1 MARGENASPIGGEIY
16 TPSLDGIVLSAE
28 GVKDYLKNKNQET
41 INQETDEALT
51 ANDTK
56 VNAEVVR
63 AMAREDSLQA
73 QIDAIV
79 SKDAT
84 VSLAATPSAIFV
96 ATPTSIVLTASTNT
110 TASAIILKRAGTT
123 IAQGSGK
130 TLTHTDA
137 DVTIDAPGTLAYSSD
152 FTISGL
158 PRSTSKSVAVVYP
171 ISYGALAEY
180 DESGLTQYATPTT
193 AVARSYTV
201 QLDSTR
207 RKFYLRV
214 PKQGVAQIN
223 SVVMGSGSEASPV
236 SGNVIAALS
245 DENYNVWA
253 SDDGFTGNGSQVF
266 TVS

>member
-1 MARGENASPIGGEIY
+1 MPQNFDLTQTGTELQERINQVFPNRDNIAAENQR
-16 TPSLDGIVLSAE
+16 AE
-28 GVKDYLKNKNQET
+28 GV
-41 INQETDEALT
+41 EAQLGSEKAT
-51 ANDTK
+51 R
-56 VNAEVVR
+56 AELAAEAAR
-63 AMAREDSLQA
+63 ATGREDSLQA

-84 VSLAATPSAIFV
+84 VSLATNPSAIFV
-96 ATPTSIVLTASTNT
+96 AAPTSIALTASTNT
-110 TASAIILKRAGTT
+110 TASAISIKRADTT
-123 IAQGSGK
+123 IAQGSGN

-137 DVTIDAPGTLAYSSD
+137 DVSVDAPGTLAYSAD

-158 PRSTSKSVAVVYP
+158 PRSASKSVAVVYP
-171 ISYGALAEY
+171 IAYGAMSDYNAEQ
-180 DESGLTQYATPTT
+180 LTQYATPTT
-193 AVARSYTV
+193 SVARTYTV

-214 PKQGVAQIN
+214 PKQGVAQVK

-236 SGNVIAALS
+236 SGGIVAELS

-253 SDDGFTGNGSQVF
+253 SDDGFTGNGPQVF